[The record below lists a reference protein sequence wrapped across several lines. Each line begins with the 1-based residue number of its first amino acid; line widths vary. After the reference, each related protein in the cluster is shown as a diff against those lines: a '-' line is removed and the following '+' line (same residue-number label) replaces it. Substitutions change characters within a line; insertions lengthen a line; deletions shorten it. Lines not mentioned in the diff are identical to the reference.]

1 MHQGTQETMPRQWIR
16 NPKWRDDV
24 HKKQND
30 EGDER
35 KAKEQESNS
44 QSSEKEVRQKKD

>member
-1 MHQGTQETMPRQWIR
+1 MPRQWIR

-24 HKKQND
+24 HKKQNN

-35 KAKEQESNS
+35 QAKETESKS

>member
-1 MHQGTQETMPRQWIR
+1 MPRQWIR

-24 HKKQND
+24 SQKQND
-30 EGDER
+30 ERDER
-35 KAKEQESNS
+35 KAKEQESKS